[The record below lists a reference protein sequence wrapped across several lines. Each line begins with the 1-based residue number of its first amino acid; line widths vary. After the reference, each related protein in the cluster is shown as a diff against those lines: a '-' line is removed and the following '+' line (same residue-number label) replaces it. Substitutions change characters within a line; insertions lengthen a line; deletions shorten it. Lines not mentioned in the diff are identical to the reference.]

1 MKAQRI
7 LSVTM
12 ITVLVL
18 LLQGCDQVK
27 ALLAFTG
34 MAAGTALKAR
44 PDRSLSY
51 QIAIATNDG
60 STLQFKGSTECS
72 HSVNPNGYRG
82 GYFTMNPSSITTIQD
97 EEWILSGIDCDN
109 EIVEKKPGQYLL
121 YKVIDGRLAK
131 VYFVMTG
138 GPARV
143 MKATFDSN
151 IISSSKVP
159 RSQGIPYL
167 AGPYLYQKVY
177 FSAAPAA
184 VSNVSEPIVVYQGT
198 SICGKQNSIGLSL
211 SKEEFFDQF
220 QRGTGMQAIEEG
232 SLAYEHKAD
241 AWRTVEGSDPSTP
254 MDAATYAPSSNAEI
268 LEHGCVRLIV
278 NNQTFVVS
286 ESALGSFLYI
296 PAEKAFYRVARTW
309 YSDAQ
314 AYLGDQRA
322 WSACPAPQALQNVR
336 AGLIYRI
343 NEYFEVAKKTL
354 DGGFLCRRNFRWLGA
369 ASF

>member
-1 MKAQRI
+1 MKARRI
-7 LSVTM
+7 LSATLL
-12 ITVLVL
+12 TVLVL
-18 LLQGCDQVK
+18 LLQGCDQMK

-51 QIAIATNDG
+51 QIEITINDG
-60 STLQFKGSTECS
+60 RTLLFKGSTECS

-82 GYFTMNPSSITTIQD
+82 GYFTKNPNSITKIQD

-121 YKVIDGRLAK
+121 YKVIDGRQAK
-131 VYFVMTG
+131 VHFVMTD

-143 MKATFDSN
+143 TKATFDST
-151 IISSSKVP
+151 IIATSKVP
-159 RSQGIPYL
+159 RSQGIPYR

-177 FSAAPAA
+177 FSVAPAA
-184 VSNVSEPIVVYQGT
+184 VSSVSGPIVVYQGT

-211 SKEEFFDQF
+211 SKEEFFEQF

-232 SLAYEHKAD
+232 SLAYERNAD
-241 AWRTVEGSDPSTP
+241 AWRTAEGSDPSTP
-254 MDAATYAPSSNAEI
+254 MDAAAYVPSDNADK

-278 NNQTFVVS
+278 SNQTFVVS
-286 ESALGSFLYI
+286 ENALGSFLYI

-309 YSDAQ
+309 YSNAQ
-314 AYLGDQRA
+314 AYLGDQKA
-322 WSACPAPQALQNVR
+322 WSTCPAPQDLQNVR
-336 AGLIYRI
+336 TGVIYRI
-343 NEYFEVAKKTL
+343 NEYFEIMKKTP
-354 DGGFLCRRNFRWLGA
+354 DGSFLCRRSFRWLGA
-369 ASF
+369 VNF